1 MAAINYTIAVRDSS
15 VATGDNRKTGLTP
28 AWIFLKTL
36 ATGSTVSTPTISEI
50 GYGQYAFAFDAETNG
65 ECAGQIDAGSSL
77 SVGSDRFIDILLTRD
92 SSRIQS
98 AINASGIAAANTQQ
112 FAGHAVQ
119 LDSNNLPL
127 VDAATVAAGTGPIA
141 INQNTGGS
149 DNLRYVNADSSP
161 VAGAAIMIYLATDWP
176 ANPQNIVARATTG
189 SDGRWLA
196 PAFVAS
202 GAYVA
207 VFTKPGADGP
217 DVSSPFS
224 V

>member
-1 MAAINYTIAVRDSS
+1 MAAINYLIAVRDSS
-15 VATGDNRKTGLTP
+15 VPTGDNRKTGLSPT
-28 AWIFLKTL
+28 WIFLKTL
-36 ATGSTVSTPTISEI
+36 ATSSAVSTPTISEI

-65 ECAGQIDAGSSL
+65 ECAGQIDAGSAL
-77 SVGSDRFIDILLTRD
+77 TIGSDRYIDILLTRD

-98 AINASGIAAANTQQ
+98 AINASGIAAANTQEFLGQ
-112 FAGHAVQ
+112 AVR
-119 LDSNNLPL
+119 LDSTGLPL
-127 VDAATVAAGTGPIA
+127 VNAATVAAGAGPIA

-149 DNLRYVNADSSP
+149 DNLRYVNADGSP
-161 VAGAAIMIYLATDWP
+161 VAGAAIVIYLATDWP

-202 GAYVA
+202 GTYVA
-207 VFTKPGADGP
+207 VFTRPGADGP
-217 DVSSPFS
+217 DVSAPFS